1 MQFIKKRSKCY
12 LYATVHLNINSI
24 FNKFEHI
31 LNILDSEKLDIISLN
46 EVKLDENVPNK
57 LYEHPA
63 YTLKRRARNIHGG
76 GIMIYI
82 RKCYKIIQFNASADF
97 EILSFN
103 LKINNIVSNF
113 VYGYRPPIVSN
124 EAFLDH
130 LDSTIKNMNLN
141 NHNSLISF
149 LHKGQLLFP

>member
-1 MQFIKKRSKCY
+1 MIILMKIWFSNLDSSISSTPDGWMDQLNNHTKNHNGFKI
-12 LYATVHLNINSI
+12 LHLNINSI

-82 RKCYKIIQFNASADF
+82 RK
-97 EILSFN
+97 
-103 LKINNIVSNF
+103 
-113 VYGYRPPIVSN
+113 
-124 EAFLDH
+124 
-130 LDSTIKNMNLN
+130 
-141 NHNSLISF
+141 
-149 LHKGQLLFP
+149 